1 MAFLLSVSTNAL
13 ATAAR
18 QSVRILLW
26 QALWIGA
33 LATIFAVTL
42 GTKAAV
48 SALVGGGIGLVWT
61 VYMALVLFKH
71 SLTYGVRLSAISFFA
86 GWLFK
91 VVVTV
96 SLLVIALRSKALTP
110 LFVLAGLFG
119 AMVAL
124 LVVVCVREASMRM
137 TLMASESGGDHGGGL
152 SGYIA
157 HHLTH
162 LASDK
167 QSGLF
172 DISVVHWDTL
182 FFSLL
187 CAAIVLL
194 AFGLAARRA
203 TAGVPGKFQ
212 SAVEMLVEM
221 VDEQAKTLVKG
232 KLTYIAPLALTVFAW
247 VTLMNAIDLLPVDW
261 LPSAA
266 HKAVGVEYLRPLPTA
281 DINATLGMAVGT
293 LLLVFYYSLKIKGP
307 AGWAH
312 ELVMAPFGMVK
323 LSANPLT
330 WIGAL
335 LLAVANL
342 GMNIVEY
349 VAARCR
355 TACVCTATC
364 TPASSSSS

>member
-1 MAFLLSVSTNAL
+1 
-13 ATAAR
+13 
-18 QSVRILLW
+18 
-26 QALWIGA
+26 
-33 LATIFAVTL
+33 
-42 GTKAAV
+42 
-48 SALVGGGIGLVWT
+48 
-61 VYMALVLFKH
+61 
-71 SLTYGVRLSAISFFA
+71 
-86 GWLFK
+86 
-91 VVVTV
+91 
-96 SLLVIALRSKALTP
+96 
-110 LFVLAGLFG
+110 
-119 AMVAL
+119 
-124 LVVVCVREASMRM
+124 MRM
-137 TLMASESGGDHGGGL
+137 TLMASESGGDHGGGGL

-203 TAGVPGKFQ
+203 TAAVPGKFQ

-312 ELVMAPFGMVK
+312 ELVTAPFGMVK

-335 LLAVANL
+335 LLAAANL

-349 VAARCR
+349 VGR
-355 TACVCTATC
+355 TLSPGMRLYGNMYAGELIFFLIAGLGGSLTVVGVVMHLITGTAWAIFHILIVLLQAFIFMMLTLVYIGQ
-364 TPASSSSS
+364 AHEHH